1 MKNKKVI
8 AGIIAVLI
16 AAAVGIGITVAVNKG
31 GNSESGN
38 DIKVEST
45 QTPSADKDGKD
56 EKSDNE
62 SEKETEK
69 DKTDNKDNE
78 KKDIK
83 LEDDKGEVMT
93 EKPVF
98 MYFMSAKDE
107 KHDETKKIL
116 EDLQKE
122 YEEKVMFR
130 IMDVDEHPE
139 YVEQFSLNAFN
150 PDGGT
155 PMLIML
161 DTKGQFKDLKAGFAD
176 KKTLEKSIAKAI
188 E

>member
-38 DIKVEST
+38 DTKLEST
-45 QTPSADKDGKD
+45 QAPSEDESKED
-56 EKSDNE
+56 EKFDNE
-62 SEKETEK
+62 SETEK
-69 DKTDNKDNE
+69 DKADDKDDDKE
-78 KKDIK
+78 DIE

-98 MYFMSAKDE
+98 MYFVSAKDE

-116 EDLQKE
+116 EELQKE